1 MIAQYTFENGP
12 DCHRRRQIGAA
23 PLYAPRKA
31 GPVGHHLA
39 AGDSTAIQENRT
51 AGAMIGAA

>member
-1 MIAQYTFENGP
+1 
-12 DCHRRRQIGAA
+12 IGTA